1 MKRKILISLSVISI
15 CIGIILSIL
24 LYRFLQQQKE
34 ITKITTLLESRRK
47 MINKQLTPY
56 SIKKFKVTKIKGL
69 APYVIDETTIY
80 IPFNLLQS
88 KYKKFLTAIFTNN
101 ITKNLPFFYY
111 DYLTMHE
118 MYHLLQNSYK
128 LHEQS
133 WDSEMY
139 ANKFA
144 ILFIKQ
150 SGKLRQF
157 KKIVK
162 MINRHLQ
169 QFLTSEEKEI
179 SQRTI
184 KEQEKFVNKNYQKL
198 LSVDPPLLYFQFQIN
213 MAMDI
218 LRKNENYTFKK
229 ILTENLQLL
238 NES

>member
-1 MKRKILISLSVISI
+1 
-15 CIGIILSIL
+15 
-24 LYRFLQQQKE
+24 
-34 ITKITTLLESRRK
+34 
-47 MINKQLTPY
+47 
-56 SIKKFKVTKIKGL
+56 
-69 APYVIDETTIY
+69 
-80 IPFNLLQS
+80 
-88 KYKKFLTAIFTNN
+88 
-101 ITKNLPFFYY
+101 
-111 DYLTMHE
+111 
-118 MYHLLQNSYK
+118 
-128 LHEQS
+128 
-133 WDSEMY
+133 MY